1 MGTAGLTSEMNVSEQ
16 GVNEPRPEGS
26 RRRYRA
32 IPRTLIFVTSFNPDG
47 GQREVLLLKGAPTKR
62 LWPNRYNGLGG
73 HVEADEDI
81 LSAARRELA
90 EEAGLAPETF
100 TLRGVIH
107 IHTGEDDE
115 GPLPGVLVF
124 VFHAESEQRAVT
136 AAAEGTPEW
145 IPVGALA
152 DYALVDD
159 LPEILSRVLA
169 EGPVF
174 FGHYTPRPDGS
185 LEYRFTI

>member
-1 MGTAGLTSEMNVSEQ
+1 MKVSEQ
-16 GVNEPRPEGS
+16 GVIEPRPEGS

-32 IPRTLIFVTSFNPDG
+32 IPRTLIFVTCQNPDS
-47 GQREVLLLKGAPTKR
+47 GQSEVLLLKGAPTKR
-62 LWPNRYNGLGG
+62 LWPNQYNGLGG

-81 LSAARRELA
+81 LSAARRELV
-90 EEAGLAPETF
+90 EEAGLTPQAF

-124 VFHAESEQRAVT
+124 VFHAESGQRTVKAT
-136 AAAEGTPEW
+136 AEGVPEW
-145 IPVGALA
+145 IQISTLG
-152 DYALVDD
+152 DYPLVDD
-159 LPEILSRVLA
+159 LPEILARALG

-174 FGHYTPRPDGS
+174 FGHYTPRPDGT
-185 LEYRFTI
+185 LEYRFSI